1 MDFWVRDWAGWTPEL
16 PSVDAAVPTLLR
28 RRISPLGQEALRA
41 AWSLAESATSRIIG
55 SSRHGEFRRTLSIL
69 EDLAGQTEVSPA
81 DFTLSVHHALIGLLS
96 IARGNR
102 QGHTA
107 IAAGEESF
115 CCGLTEAL
123 ACLADTPDQPVVL
136 LHYDE
141 PLPEP
146 FSHFEGALAAPEV
159 LALVLAAEGPG
170 QNFELSIDPV
180 GTRTAPTSSQ
190 AMEFLKFLQTP
201 ERRDLVCA
209 GERLQWHW
217 RRRATEN

>member
-1 MDFWVRDWAGWTPEL
+1 
-16 PSVDAAVPTLLR
+16 
-28 RRISPLGQEALRA
+28 
-41 AWSLAESATSRIIG
+41 
-55 SSRHGEFRRTLSIL
+55 
-69 EDLAGQTEVSPA
+69 
-81 DFTLSVHHALIGLLS
+81 
-96 IARGNR
+96 
-102 QGHTA
+102 
-107 IAAGEESF
+107 
-115 CCGLTEAL
+115 
-123 ACLADTPDQPVVL
+123 
-136 LHYDE
+136 
-141 PLPEP
+141 LPEP
-146 FSHFEGALAAPEV
+146 FSVFEGALAAPEV